1 VRCQLAPT
9 LSLVSWDPPRDF
21 SHDPLGVALRPPFL
35 GWWTLSG
42 SAGHC
47 VRPIVERRV
56 TVQPRCSQ
64 GFRRHAGVARTIR
77 AAVSRM
83 CPGRQATGAAA
94 TSRRRK
100 AEPWFRS
107 ERRVVRSQPVGGLT
121 ARPGG
126 PSEPGQPC
134 QTSPSRSTERATKTR
149 SARPP
154 KPGRFMSGP
163 SKLELCEKA

>member
-9 LSLVSWDPPRDF
+9 LSLV
-21 SHDPLGVALRPPFL
+21 GTLRATSRTTLSASRSDPPFL

-56 TVQPRCSQ
+56 TVEPRCSQ

-83 CPGRQATGAAA
+83 RPGRQATGAAA

-126 PSEPGQPC
+126 SSEPGQPC
-134 QTSPSRSTERATKTR
+134 QTSPSRSTERAPNR
-149 SARPP
+149 AAPDPQSLEDLCQ
-154 KPGRFMSGP
+154 GLP
-163 SKLELCEKA
+163 S